1 MESLGMYPTWYV
13 PYIGSGWV
21 MGITGT
27 IHILA
32 SHTSIGASFLFALL
46 ETKAYRENK
55 PWLLD
60 YIRRYGVFLL
70 VFSYIWGSVTGPGI
84 WYSTTVASPRGISGL
99 IHNFVWVWAT
109 EWVFFVTEVIGVY
122 ALVYTI
128 GKIDAKT
135 HLKLTWLFAIASLET
150 LLLIIG
156 ILSFMM
162 WPGGERWYRTG
173 SVLDAFYNLN
183 IFAQMSMRA
192 AFMCVAAAV
201 VGSIVV
207 AGVREKERRTEIA
220 RFIAKMGFVGLAAL
234 VPLFFWYVQT
244 LPPTA
249 KIILAARL
257 PAHTSEFLIG
267 MLGVTALYLAWLAW
281 KPSWLPSPVAALM
294 TLLLLL
300 FGLWPEERSRESL
313 RKPYVAGQ
321 YIYGNQVISRDVP
334 GKGIRAELPAIQ
346 EHGLLA
352 LHPFVPVAL
361 KEITPQ
367 NRLEAGRVIAAIAC
381 ANCHSLEKT
390 GLLRPLPAK
399 FGGTTDP
406 QVVRAFLDGPLYTGA
421 IPYMPAIP
429 LSEKEREALAYFIAH
444 ASEAPTSLS
453 AVGAKS
459 PNPR

>member
-1 MESLGMYPTWYV
+1 MYPTWYV

-32 SHTSIGASFLFALL
+32 SHTSIGAAFLFALL

-162 WPGGERWYRTG
+162 WPGGDRWYRTG

-201 VGSIVV
+201 VGSVVV

-220 RFIAKMGFVGLAAL
+220 RFIAKM
-234 VPLFFWYVQT
+234 
-244 LPPTA
+244 
-249 KIILAARL
+249 
-257 PAHTSEFLIG
+257 
-267 MLGVTALYLAWLAW
+267 
-281 KPSWLPSPVAALM
+281 
-294 TLLLLL
+294 
-300 FGLWPEERSRESL
+300 
-313 RKPYVAGQ
+313 
-321 YIYGNQVISRDVP
+321 
-334 GKGIRAELPAIQ
+334 
-346 EHGLLA
+346 
-352 LHPFVPVAL
+352 
-361 KEITPQ
+361 
-367 NRLEAGRVIAAIAC
+367 
-381 ANCHSLEKT
+381 
-390 GLLRPLPAK
+390 
-399 FGGTTDP
+399 
-406 QVVRAFLDGPLYTGA
+406 
-421 IPYMPAIP
+421 
-429 LSEKEREALAYFIAH
+429 
-444 ASEAPTSLS
+444 
-453 AVGAKS
+453 
-459 PNPR
+459 